1 MPKKPI
7 DYSNALIYSIIC
19 KTDETLLYIG
29 STTNFRQRKKNH
41 KNVCNNENSV
51 HHNLQVYVMMR
62 ANGGWDNFNMTPVKE
77 YSCENKIQL
86 VIEEERIRK
95 EMNANL
101 NTHRAYLSLEERR
114 EDRKKYQEVNAAK
127 IAENGKKYYEANAA
141 KISEYGK
148 KYYEANTAK
157 IAENNKKYYEANTAK
172 IAEDQKKYYE
182 ANTAKIAENRKK
194 YQKANAAKINERK
207 RRYYQEKKQRLAEQ
221 NKTEK

>member
-7 DYSNALIYSIIC
+7 DYSKALIYSIIC

-29 STTNFRQRKKNH
+29 STTNFRQRKKDH
-41 KNVCNNENSV
+41 KNVCNNEK
-51 HHNLQVYVMMR
+51 HRCHNLQVYVMMR

-114 EDRKKYQEVNAAK
+114 EDRKKYQEVNSAK

-141 KISEYGK
+141 KIAETGKKYREANPAKNAEKCK

-157 IAENNKKYYEANTAK
+157 FAENYKKYYEAN
-172 IAEDQKKYYE
+172 
-182 ANTAKIAENRKK
+182 
-194 YQKANAAKINERK
+194 AAKVNERK
-207 RRYYQEKKQRLAEQ
+207 RRYYQEKKQRMAEQ
-221 NKTEK
+221 NNM